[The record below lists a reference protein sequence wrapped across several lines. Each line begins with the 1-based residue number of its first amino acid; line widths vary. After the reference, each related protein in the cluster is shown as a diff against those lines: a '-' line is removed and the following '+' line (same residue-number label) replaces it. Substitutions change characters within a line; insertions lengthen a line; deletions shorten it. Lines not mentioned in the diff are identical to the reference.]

1 MVGRKEHLVFF
12 FFFGLLRRERE
23 KKNNEVVVVGGLP
36 SVFSWR
42 RLYFPGHAVGL
53 LFFTPNDEAG
63 CAVPLGKE
71 GF

>member
-1 MVGRKEHLVFF
+1 
-12 FFFGLLRRERE
+12 
-23 KKNNEVVVVGGLP
+23 VVGGLP